1 MAATRRPLTA
11 VERRRLLLDCIPFLV
26 LLAATLVVAAI
37 WSDLTPGLLGRR
49 TSLVLAVVLGSFLL
63 ITGWTALNR
72 VRDVLAGTAVVEQ
85 DHLKRLWRPRRGAL
99 GGDCFGTFER
109 LGRLRMSPTEFGR
122 AGLAF
127 DLAQLHHPDGVS
139 GARAPV
145 VFRVAYSPASRIAWS
160 VTQV

>member
-1 MAATRRPLTA
+1 MATTRRPLTA

-26 LLAATLVVAAI
+26 LLAAALVLAAV
-37 WSDLTPGLLGRR
+37 WSDRTEALAGRR
-49 TSLVLAVVLGSFLL
+49 TLLVLAVVLGVFLL
-63 ITGWTALNR
+63 VTGWTALNR
-72 VRDVLAGTAVVEQ
+72 VRDVLAGAAVVEH
-85 DHLKRLWRPRRGAL
+85 DHLKQLWCPRRGAL
-99 GGDCFGTFER
+99 GRDCFGAFEH

-139 GARAPV
+139 GGRVPV
-145 VFRVAYSPASRIAWS
+145 VFRVTYSPASRIAWS